1 MVVLRGEEFSGRLY
15 GRLLAGNDPLRT
27 IECGEGDKTAEAAAF
42 QLCRLFQ
49 QSTFFLGV
57 VGKHFRS
64 KRGLA
69 GAPGRNVFLFG
80 HRLLWY
86 YCTTQ

>member
-1 MVVLRGEEFSGRLY
+1 MVALWNRKDGGCLY
-15 GRLLAGNDPLRT
+15 GRLLAGNDPLRS
-27 IECGEGDKTAEAAAF
+27 IERGEGDKTTEAAAF
-42 QLCRLFQ
+42 QLCRRLQ
-49 QSTFFLGV
+49 QFPFFLGV

-80 HRLLWY
+80 HRPLWY
-86 YCTTQ
+86 YFTP

>member
-1 MVVLRGEEFSGRLY
+1 MVALRIWESGNQLY
-15 GRLLAGNDPLRT
+15 GRLLAGNDPLRS
-27 IECGEGDKTAEAAAF
+27 IKRSEGDKTTEAAAF
-42 QLCRLFQ
+42 QLCRLLQ
-49 QSTFFLGV
+49 QFPFFLGV

-86 YCTTQ
+86 YRTT

>member
-1 MVVLRGEEFSGRLY
+1 MVVLRVEEFGDRLF
-15 GRLLAGNDPLRT
+15 GRLLAGNDPLRSV
-27 IECGEGDKTAEAAAF
+27 ERGEGDKTAEAAAF
-42 QLCRLFQ
+42 QFCRLLQ

-80 HRLLWY
+80 HQVLWY
-86 YCTTQ
+86 YRTT

>member
-1 MVVLRGEEFSGRLY
+1 MVALQNREDGDRLY
-15 GRLLAGNDPLRT
+15 GRLLSGNDPLRS
-27 IECGEGDKTAEAAAF
+27 IERGEGDKTAEAAAF
-42 QLCRLFQ
+42 QLCRLLQ

-80 HRLLWY
+80 HRVLWY
-86 YCTTQ
+86 YFTP

>member
-1 MVVLRGEEFSGRLY
+1 MVALRIGEFGACIH
-15 GRLLAGNDPLRT
+15 GRLLAGNDPLRPV
-27 IECGEGDKTAEAAAF
+27 ERGEGDETAEAAAF
-42 QLCRLFQ
+42 QLCRFLQ

-69 GAPGRNVFLFG
+69 GAPGGNVFLFG

-86 YCTTQ
+86 YRTTQ